1 MEKDYKNTLNL
12 PKTDLPMKAGLPN
25 KEPEILSFWDS
36 INLYNLIREENAK
49 KDKFILHDGPPY
61 ANGDIHLGHSVNKIL
76 KDIVIKTKTLQGFDA
91 PYVPGWDCH
100 GLPIEL
106 NVEKKFGRDSDTVKD
121 KSKFISACRE
131 YALSQIENQKKDFIR
146 LGVLGDWE
154 NSYKS
159 LDSSFEADTVRSLG
173 RIVTNGHLQ
182 KGEKPV
188 HFCYDCKS
196 ALAEAEVE
204 YEDKVSKSIDVG
216 FKVKKDSLIKL
227 SKAFS
232 KEIDSCSFVIWTTTP
247 WTIPANA
254 AVSIGPELKYT
265 LCSSKF
271 GNLILASDLIDQCSE
286 RWGEDLEKISEAK
299 GSDIKDVVL
308 EHPYLKRDSIL
319 VHGDHV
325 TTETGTGCVHTA
337 PAHGV
342 DDHNI
347 CKKFNIET
355 IHALDGNGFFDA
367 EYEGL
372 AGLPAIKADNIVIDI
387 LNDSGALINAEDFHH
402 SYPYCWRHKTPLI
415 FASTPQWFISMDKS
429 GLLEGS
435 IQAVKDVEW
444 EPSWGYERIK
454 SMLEGRPDWCISRQR
469 SWGVPI
475 PLIINKKTGE
485 IHPKQNLLFNEI
497 ADRIDEQGLEAWDKA
512 NLKDLID
519 DHDEYIKATDTLDV
533 WFDSGSTH
541 FCVLDKLYGK
551 DLIADLY
558 LEGSDQHRG
567 WFQSSLLTG
576 IAINGKAPYK
586 AVLTHGFVV
595 DENGRK
601 QSKSLGNVV
610 SPQKVCNNLG
620 ADILR
625 LWVASTDFRS
635 EMVATDEILKQVA
648 DQYRR
653 IRNTFRFMMGNLN
666 DFNDDSKNINQNDL
680 VEIDKWIISA
690 AIKLDEEVKNLN
702 DSYAYHHVVQ
712 KIHNFC
718 VHELGGIYLDIIKDR
733 MYVTKSDSHARNSAQ
748 FALFEVADIL
758 IRLISPILVFTAEE
772 IWQSHDLFKKQSKSV
787 FLCPKKSLNKIES
800 SISDDDWKVI
810 FAVKDS
816 VNQNIEKAR
825 ADSVI
830 KGSLDAKIK
839 ISCSSEIYGAL
850 KKIDN
855 ELKFVFIASE
865 VELIEDSNTKL
876 SIDITNYDQK
886 KCIRCWNKCESIGS
900 HEDDPEICS
909 RCHTNVYG
917 DGEVRKFV

>member
-1 MEKDYKNTLNL
+1 MC
-12 PKTDLPMKAGLPN
+12 
-25 KEPEILSFWDS
+25 I
-36 INLYNLIREENAK
+36 
-49 KDKFILHDGPPY
+49 
-61 ANGDIHLGHSVNKIL
+61 
-76 KDIVIKTKTLQGFDA
+76 
-91 PYVPGWDCH
+91 
-100 GLPIEL
+100 
-106 NVEKKFGRDSDTVKD
+106 RDS
-121 KSKFISACRE
+121 
-131 YALSQIENQKKDFIR
+131 
-146 LGVLGDWE
+146 
-154 NSYKS
+154 
-159 LDSSFEADTVRSLG
+159 
-173 RIVTNGHLQ
+173 
-182 KGEKPV
+182 
-188 HFCYDCKS
+188 
-196 ALAEAEVE
+196 
-204 YEDKVSKSIDVG
+204 
-216 FKVKKDSLIKL
+216 
-227 SKAFS
+227 
-232 KEIDSCSFVIWTTTP
+232 
-247 WTIPANA
+247 
-254 AVSIGPELKYT
+254 
-265 LCSSKF
+265 
-271 GNLILASDLIDQCSE
+271 
-286 RWGEDLEKISEAK
+286 
-299 GSDIKDVVL
+299 
-308 EHPYLKRDSIL
+308 
-319 VHGDHV
+319 
-325 TTETGTGCVHTA
+325 
-337 PAHGV
+337 
-342 DDHNI
+342 
-347 CKKFNIET
+347 
-355 IHALDGNGFFDA
+355 
-367 EYEGL
+367 
-372 AGLPAIKADNIVIDI
+372 
-387 LNDSGALINAEDFHH
+387 NDSGALINAEDFHH

>member
-131 YALSQIENQKKDFIR
+131 YALSQIENQKKDFMR

-216 FKVKKDSLIKL
+216 FKVKEDSLTKL
-227 SKAFS
+227 SAAFS

-286 RWGEDLEKISEAK
+286 RWDEDLEKISEAK

-355 IHALDGNGFFDA
+355 IHALDGNGFFNA

-387 LNDSGALINAEDFHH
+387 LSDSGALINAEDFHH

-512 NLKDLID
+512 NLEDLID

-635 EMVATDEILKQVA
+635 EMVATDEIMKQVA

-830 KGSLDAKIK
+830 KGSLDAKIR

-876 SIDITNYDQK
+876 SIDIANYDQK
-886 KCIRCWNKCESIGS
+886 KCIRCWNKCESVGS
-900 HEDDPEICS
+900 HENDPEICS

>member
-204 YEDKVSKSIDVG
+204 
-216 FKVKKDSLIKL
+216 L
-227 SKAFS
+227 
-232 KEIDSCSFVIWTTTP
+232 DSCSFVIWTTTP

-355 IHALDGNGFFDA
+355 IHALDGNGFFNA

-497 ADRIDEQGLEAWDKA
+497 ADRIDEEGLEAWDKA
-512 NLKDLID
+512 DLKDLID

-666 DFNDDSKNINQNDL
+666 DFNDDPKNINQNDL

>member
-131 YALSQIENQKKDFIR
+131 YALSQIENQKKDFMR

-216 FKVKKDSLIKL
+216 FKVKEDSLTKL
-227 SKAFS
+227 SAAFS

-286 RWGEDLEKISEAK
+286 RWDEDLEKISEAK

-355 IHALDGNGFFDA
+355 IHALDGNGFFNA

-512 NLKDLID
+512 NLEDLID

-635 EMVATDEILKQVA
+635 EMVATDEIMKQVA

-830 KGSLDAKIK
+830 KGSLDAKIR
-839 ISCSSEIYGAL
+839 ISCSSVTYGAL

-876 SIDITNYDQK
+876 SIDIANYDQK
-886 KCIRCWNKCESIGS
+886 KCIRCWNKCESVGS
-900 HEDDPEICS
+900 HENDPEICS

>member
-216 FKVKKDSLIKL
+216 FKVKKDSLVKL
-227 SKAFS
+227 NAAFS

-355 IHALDGNGFFDA
+355 IHALDGNGFFNA

-512 NLKDLID
+512 NLEDLID

-541 FCVLDKLYGK
+541 FCVLDRLYGK

-690 AIKLDEEVKNLN
+690 AIKLDEEVRNLN

-800 SISDDDWKVI
+800 SISDDDWKII

-830 KGSLDAKIK
+830 KGSLDAKII
-839 ISCSSEIYGAL
+839 ISCNSEIYGAL

-865 VELIEDSNTKL
+865 VELIEDSNKKL
-876 SIDITNYDQK
+876 SIDITNYNQK
-886 KCIRCWNKCESIGS
+886 KCIRCWNKCESVGS

-909 RCHTNVYG
+909 RCCTNIYG

>member
-204 YEDKVSKSIDVG
+204 YEDKVSKSIDVA

-286 RWGEDLEKISEAK
+286 RWDEDLEKISEAK

-355 IHALDGNGFFDA
+355 IHALDGNGFFNA

-690 AIKLDEEVKNLN
+690 AIKLEKEVKNLN

-850 KKIDN
+850 KKIEN

>member
-1 MEKDYKNTLNL
+1 M
-12 PKTDLPMKAGLPN
+12 
-25 KEPEILSFWDS
+25 
-36 INLYNLIREENAK
+36 
-49 KDKFILHDGPPY
+49 
-61 ANGDIHLGHSVNKIL
+61 
-76 KDIVIKTKTLQGFDA
+76 
-91 PYVPGWDCH
+91 
-100 GLPIEL
+100 
-106 NVEKKFGRDSDTVKD
+106 
-121 KSKFISACRE
+121 
-131 YALSQIENQKKDFIR
+131 
-146 LGVLGDWE
+146 GDWE

-216 FKVKKDSLIKL
+216 FKVKKGSLAKL
-227 SKAFS
+227 SAAFS

-355 IHALDGNGFFDA
+355 IHALDGNGFFDT

-512 NLKDLID
+512 NLEDLID

-690 AIKLDEEVKNLN
+690 AIKLDEEVRNLN

-800 SISDDDWKVI
+800 SISDDDWKII

-830 KGSLDAKIK
+830 KGSLDAKII
-839 ISCSSEIYGAL
+839 ISCNSEIYGAL

-876 SIDITNYDQK
+876 SIDITNYNQK
-886 KCIRCWNKCESIGS
+886 KCIRCWNKCESVGS

-909 RCHTNVYG
+909 RCCTNIYG

>member
-36 INLYNLIREENAK
+36 INLYNLIREENAQ

-227 SKAFS
+227 SAAFS
-232 KEIDSCSFVIWTTTP
+232 EEIDSCSFVIWTTTP

-286 RWGEDLEKISEAK
+286 RWDEDLEKISEAK

-355 IHALDGNGFFDA
+355 IHALDGNGFFNA

-387 LNDSGALINAEDFHH
+387 LNDSGLSLIH
-402 SYPYCWRHKTPLI
+402 I
-415 FASTPQWFISMDKS
+415 
-429 GLLEGS
+429 
-435 IQAVKDVEW
+435 
-444 EPSWGYERIK
+444 
-454 SMLEGRPDWCISRQR
+454 
-469 SWGVPI
+469 
-475 PLIINKKTGE
+475 
-485 IHPKQNLLFNEI
+485 
-497 ADRIDEQGLEAWDKA
+497 
-512 NLKDLID
+512 
-519 DHDEYIKATDTLDV
+519 
-533 WFDSGSTH
+533 
-541 FCVLDKLYGK
+541 
-551 DLIADLY
+551 
-558 LEGSDQHRG
+558 
-567 WFQSSLLTG
+567 
-576 IAINGKAPYK
+576 
-586 AVLTHGFVV
+586 
-595 DENGRK
+595 
-601 QSKSLGNVV
+601 
-610 SPQKVCNNLG
+610 
-620 ADILR
+620 
-625 LWVASTDFRS
+625 
-635 EMVATDEILKQVA
+635 
-648 DQYRR
+648 
-653 IRNTFRFMMGNLN
+653 
-666 DFNDDSKNINQNDL
+666 
-680 VEIDKWIISA
+680 
-690 AIKLDEEVKNLN
+690 
-702 DSYAYHHVVQ
+702 
-712 KIHNFC
+712 
-718 VHELGGIYLDIIKDR
+718 
-733 MYVTKSDSHARNSAQ
+733 
-748 FALFEVADIL
+748 
-758 IRLISPILVFTAEE
+758 
-772 IWQSHDLFKKQSKSV
+772 
-787 FLCPKKSLNKIES
+787 
-800 SISDDDWKVI
+800 
-810 FAVKDS
+810 
-816 VNQNIEKAR
+816 
-825 ADSVI
+825 
-830 KGSLDAKIK
+830 
-839 ISCSSEIYGAL
+839 
-850 KKIDN
+850 
-855 ELKFVFIASE
+855 
-865 VELIEDSNTKL
+865 
-876 SIDITNYDQK
+876 
-886 KCIRCWNKCESIGS
+886 
-900 HEDDPEICS
+900 
-909 RCHTNVYG
+909 
-917 DGEVRKFV
+917 

>member
-131 YALSQIENQKKDFIR
+131 YALSQIENQKKDFMR

-216 FKVKKDSLIKL
+216 FKVKEDSLTKL
-227 SKAFS
+227 SAAFS

-286 RWGEDLEKISEAK
+286 RWDEDLEKISEAK

-347 CKKFNIET
+347 CKKFNIEI
-355 IHALDGNGFFDA
+355 IHALDGNGFFNA

-512 NLKDLID
+512 NLEDLID

-635 EMVATDEILKQVA
+635 EMVATDEIMKQVA

-830 KGSLDAKIK
+830 KGSLDAKIR
-839 ISCSSEIYGAL
+839 ISCSSETYGAL
-850 KKIDN
+850 KKIGN

-876 SIDITNYDQK
+876 SIDIGNYDQK
-886 KCIRCWNKCESIGS
+886 KCIRCWNKCESVGS
-900 HEDDPEICS
+900 HENDPEICS

>member
-25 KEPEILSFWDS
+25 KEPEILCFWDS

-131 YALSQIENQKKDFIR
+131 YALSQIENQKKDFMR

-216 FKVKKDSLIKL
+216 FKVKEDSLTKL
-227 SKAFS
+227 SAAFS

-286 RWGEDLEKISEAK
+286 RWDEDLEKIIEAK

-355 IHALDGNGFFDA
+355 IHALDGNGFFNA

-512 NLKDLID
+512 NLEDLID

-635 EMVATDEILKQVA
+635 EMVATDEIMKQVA

-830 KGSLDAKIK
+830 KGSLDAKIR
-839 ISCSSEIYGAL
+839 ISCSSETYGAL

-876 SIDITNYDQK
+876 SIDIANYDQK
-886 KCIRCWNKCESIGS
+886 KCIRCWNKCESVGS
-900 HEDDPEICS
+900 HENDPEICS

>member
-131 YALSQIENQKKDFIR
+131 YALSQIENQKKDFMR

-216 FKVKKDSLIKL
+216 FKVKEDSLTKL
-227 SKAFS
+227 SAAFS

-286 RWGEDLEKISEAK
+286 RWDEDLEKISEAK

-355 IHALDGNGFFDA
+355 IHALDGNGFFNA

-512 NLKDLID
+512 NLEDLID

-635 EMVATDEILKQVA
+635 EMVATDEIMKQVA

-830 KGSLDAKIK
+830 KGSLDAKIR

-886 KCIRCWNKCESIGS
+886 KCIRCWNKCESVGS
-900 HEDDPEICS
+900 HENDPEICS

>member
-131 YALSQIENQKKDFIR
+131 YALSQIENQKKDFMR

-216 FKVKKDSLIKL
+216 FKVKEDSLTKL
-227 SKAFS
+227 SAAFS

-286 RWGEDLEKISEAK
+286 RWDEDLEKISEAK

-355 IHALDGNGFFDA
+355 IHALDGNGFFNA

-512 NLKDLID
+512 NLEDLID

-635 EMVATDEILKQVA
+635 EMVATDEIMKQVA

-830 KGSLDAKIK
+830 KGSLDAKIR
-839 ISCSSEIYGAL
+839 ISCSSETYGAL

-876 SIDITNYDQK
+876 SIDIANYDQK
-886 KCIRCWNKCESIGS
+886 KCIRCWNKCESVGS
-900 HEDDPEICS
+900 HKNDPEICS

>member
-204 YEDKVSKSIDVG
+204 YEDKISKSIDVG
-216 FKVKKDSLIKL
+216 FKVKKDSLTNL
-227 SKAFS
+227 SAAFL
-232 KEIDSCSFVIWTTTP
+232 KEIDSCSFIIWTTTP

-286 RWGEDLEKISEAK
+286 RWDEDLEKISEAK

-325 TTETGTGCVHTA
+325 TTDTGTGCVHTA

-355 IHALDGNGFFDA
+355 VHALDGNGFFNA

-512 NLKDLID
+512 NLEDLID

-635 EMVATDEILKQVA
+635 EMVATDEIMKQVA

-830 KGSLDAKIK
+830 KGSLDAKIR
-839 ISCSSEIYGAL
+839 ISCSSETYGAL

-876 SIDITNYDQK
+876 SIDIANYDQK
-886 KCIRCWNKCESIGS
+886 KCIRCWNKCESVGS
-900 HEDDPEICS
+900 HENDPEICS

>member
-1 MEKDYKNTLNL
+1 MKDYKNTLNL

-36 INLYNLIREENAK
+36 INLYNLIREGNAK

-204 YEDKVSKSIDVG
+204 YEDKVSKSIDVA

-355 IHALDGNGFFDA
+355 IHALDGNGFFNA

-512 NLKDLID
+512 NLEDLID

>member
-131 YALSQIENQKKDFIR
+131 YALSQIENQKKDFMR

-216 FKVKKDSLIKL
+216 FKVKEDSLTKL
-227 SKAFS
+227 SAAFS

-286 RWGEDLEKISEAK
+286 RWDEDLEKISEAK

-355 IHALDGNGFFDA
+355 IHALDGNGFFNA

-512 NLKDLID
+512 NLEDLID

-635 EMVATDEILKQVA
+635 EMVATDEIMKQVA

-830 KGSLDAKIK
+830 KGSLDAKIR
-839 ISCSSEIYGAL
+839 ISCSSETYGAL

>member
-216 FKVKKDSLIKL
+216 FKVKEDSLTKL
-227 SKAFS
+227 SAAFS

-286 RWGEDLEKISEAK
+286 RWDEDLEKIIEAK

-355 IHALDGNGFFDA
+355 IHALDGNGFFNA

-512 NLKDLID
+512 NLEDLID

-635 EMVATDEILKQVA
+635 EMVATDEIMKQVA

-733 MYVTKSDSHARNSAQ
+733 MYVTKSDSHARKSAQ

-830 KGSLDAKIK
+830 KGSLDAKIR
-839 ISCSSEIYGAL
+839 ISCSSETYGAL

-876 SIDITNYDQK
+876 SIDIANYDQK
-886 KCIRCWNKCESIGS
+886 KCIRCWNKCESVGS
-900 HEDDPEICS
+900 HENDPEICS

>member
-146 LGVLGDWE
+146 LGVLGNWE

-216 FKVKKDSLIKL
+216 FKVKKDSLVKL
-227 SKAFS
+227 SAAFL

-271 GNLILASDLIDQCSE
+271 GYLILASDLIDQCSE
-286 RWGEDLEKISEAK
+286 RWDEDLEKISEAK

-372 AGLPAIKADNIVIDI
+372 AGLPAIKADNIVINI

-415 FASTPQWFISMDKS
+415 FASTPQWFISMEKS

-512 NLKDLID
+512 NLEDLID

-690 AIKLDEEVKNLN
+690 AIKLDEEVRNLN

-733 MYVTKSDSHARNSAQ
+733 MYVTKSESHARNSAQ

-800 SISDDDWKVI
+800 SISDNDWKII

-830 KGSLDAKIK
+830 KGSLDAKMI
-839 ISCSSEIYGAL
+839 ISCNSEIYGAL

-876 SIDITNYDQK
+876 SIDITNYNQK
-886 KCIRCWNKCESIGS
+886 KCIRCWNKCESVGS

-909 RCHTNVYG
+909 RCCKNIYG

>member
-131 YALSQIENQKKDFIR
+131 YALSQIENQKKDFMR

-216 FKVKKDSLIKL
+216 FKVKEDSLTKL
-227 SKAFS
+227 SAAFS

-286 RWGEDLEKISEAK
+286 RWDEDLEKISEAK

-355 IHALDGNGFFDA
+355 IHALDGNGFFNA

-512 NLKDLID
+512 NLEDLID

-635 EMVATDEILKQVA
+635 EMVATDEIMKQVA

-825 ADSVI
+825 ADSVM
-830 KGSLDAKIK
+830 KGSLDAKIR

-876 SIDITNYDQK
+876 SIDIANYDQK
-886 KCIRCWNKCESIGS
+886 KCIRCWNKCESVGS
-900 HEDDPEICS
+900 HENDPEICS

>member
-1 MEKDYKNTLNL
+1 MEKGYKNTLNL

-131 YALSQIENQKKDFIR
+131 YALSQIENQKKDFMR

-216 FKVKKDSLIKL
+216 FKVKEDSLTKL
-227 SKAFS
+227 SAAFS

-286 RWGEDLEKISEAK
+286 RWDEDLEKISEAK

-355 IHALDGNGFFDA
+355 IHALDGNGFFNA

-512 NLKDLID
+512 NLEDLID

-625 LWVASTDFRS
+625 LWVASSDFRS
-635 EMVATDEILKQVA
+635 EMVATDEIMKQVA

-787 FLCPKKSLNKIES
+787 FLCQKKSLNKIES

-830 KGSLDAKIK
+830 KGSLDAKIR
-839 ISCSSEIYGAL
+839 ISCSSETYGAL

-876 SIDITNYDQK
+876 SIDIANYDQK
-886 KCIRCWNKCESIGS
+886 KCIRCWNKCESVGS
-900 HEDDPEICS
+900 HENDPEICS
-909 RCHTNVYG
+909 RCHINVYG

>member
-131 YALSQIENQKKDFIR
+131 YALSQIENQKKDFMR

-216 FKVKKDSLIKL
+216 FKVKEDSLTKL
-227 SKAFS
+227 SAAFS

-286 RWGEDLEKISEAK
+286 RWDEDLEKISEAK

-355 IHALDGNGFFDA
+355 IHALDGNGFFNA

-387 LNDSGALINAEDFHH
+387 LSDSGALINAEDFHH

-512 NLKDLID
+512 NLEDLID

-635 EMVATDEILKQVA
+635 EMVATDEIMKQVA

-830 KGSLDAKIK
+830 KGSLDAKIR
-839 ISCSSEIYGAL
+839 ISCSSETYGAL

-876 SIDITNYDQK
+876 SIDIANYDQK
-886 KCIRCWNKCESIGS
+886 KCIRCWNKCESVGS
-900 HEDDPEICS
+900 HENDPEICS

>member
-204 YEDKVSKSIDVG
+204 YEDKVSKSIDVA

-347 CKKFNIET
+347 CKKFKIET
-355 IHALDGNGFFDA
+355 IHALDGNGFFNA

>member
-131 YALSQIENQKKDFIR
+131 YALSQIENQKKDFMR

-216 FKVKKDSLIKL
+216 FKVKEDSLTKL
-227 SKAFS
+227 SAAFS

-286 RWGEDLEKISEAK
+286 RWDEDLEKISEAK

-347 CKKFNIET
+347 CKKFNIEI
-355 IHALDGNGFFDA
+355 IHALDGNGFFNA

-512 NLKDLID
+512 NLEDLID

-635 EMVATDEILKQVA
+635 EMVATDEIMKQVA

-830 KGSLDAKIK
+830 KGSLDAKIR
-839 ISCSSEIYGAL
+839 ISCSSETYGAL

-876 SIDITNYDQK
+876 SIDIANYDQK
-886 KCIRCWNKCESIGS
+886 KCIRCWNKCESVGS
-900 HEDDPEICS
+900 HENDPEICS

>member
-131 YALSQIENQKKDFIR
+131 YALSQIENQKKDFMR

-216 FKVKKDSLIKL
+216 FKVKEDSLTKL
-227 SKAFS
+227 SAAFS
-232 KEIDSCSFVIWTTTP
+232 KEIESCSFVIWTTTP

-286 RWGEDLEKISEAK
+286 RWDEDLEKISEAK

-355 IHALDGNGFFDA
+355 IHALDGNGFFNA

-387 LNDSGALINAEDFHH
+387 LSDSGALINAEDFHH

-512 NLKDLID
+512 NLEDLID

-635 EMVATDEILKQVA
+635 EMVATDEIMKQVA

-666 DFNDDSKNINQNDL
+666 DFNDDSRNINQNDL
-680 VEIDKWIISA
+680 VEIDKWIINA

-830 KGSLDAKIK
+830 KGSLDAKIR
-839 ISCSSEIYGAL
+839 ISCSSETYGAL

-876 SIDITNYDQK
+876 SIDIANYDQK
-886 KCIRCWNKCESIGS
+886 KCIRCWNKCESVGS
-900 HEDDPEICS
+900 HENDPEICS

>member
-1 MEKDYKNTLNL
+1 M
-12 PKTDLPMKAGLPN
+12 
-25 KEPEILSFWDS
+25 
-36 INLYNLIREENAK
+36 
-49 KDKFILHDGPPY
+49 
-61 ANGDIHLGHSVNKIL
+61 
-76 KDIVIKTKTLQGFDA
+76 Q
-91 PYVPGWDCH
+91 
-100 GLPIEL
+100 
-106 NVEKKFGRDSDTVKD
+106 
-121 KSKFISACRE
+121 
-131 YALSQIENQKKDFIR
+131 
-146 LGVLGDWE
+146 
-154 NSYKS
+154 
-159 LDSSFEADTVRSLG
+159 
-173 RIVTNGHLQ
+173 
-182 KGEKPV
+182 
-188 HFCYDCKS
+188 
-196 ALAEAEVE
+196 
-204 YEDKVSKSIDVG
+204 
-216 FKVKKDSLIKL
+216 
-227 SKAFS
+227 
-232 KEIDSCSFVIWTTTP
+232 
-247 WTIPANA
+247 
-254 AVSIGPELKYT
+254 
-265 LCSSKF
+265 
-271 GNLILASDLIDQCSE
+271 
-286 RWGEDLEKISEAK
+286 
-299 GSDIKDVVL
+299 
-308 EHPYLKRDSIL
+308 
-319 VHGDHV
+319 
-325 TTETGTGCVHTA
+325 
-337 PAHGV
+337 
-342 DDHNI
+342 
-347 CKKFNIET
+347 
-355 IHALDGNGFFDA
+355 
-367 EYEGL
+367 
-372 AGLPAIKADNIVIDI
+372 
-387 LNDSGALINAEDFHH
+387 
-402 SYPYCWRHKTPLI
+402 
-415 FASTPQWFISMDKS
+415 
-429 GLLEGS
+429 
-435 IQAVKDVEW
+435 
-444 EPSWGYERIK
+444 
-454 SMLEGRPDWCISRQR
+454 EGRPDWYIYRHR
-469 SWGVPI
+469 SLGVPI
-475 PLIINKKTGE
+475 TLKKKKKTGE

-512 NLKDLID
+512 NLEDLID

-635 EMVATDEILKQVA
+635 EMVATDEVLRQVA

-787 FLCPKKSLNKIES
+787 FLCPIKSLNKIES

>member
-12 PKTDLPMKAGLPN
+12 PKTDLPMKAGLPK
-25 KEPEILSFWDS
+25 KEPEILSFWNS
-36 INLYNLIREENAK
+36 IDLYNLIRKENAK

-76 KDIVIKTKTLQGFDA
+76 KDIVVKTKTLQGFDA

-121 KSKFISACRE
+121 KSKFIAACRE
-131 YALSQIENQKKDFIR
+131 YAITQIENQKKDFIR
-146 LGVLGDWE
+146 LGVLGDWN

-159 LDSSFEADTVRSLG
+159 LDASFEADTVRSLG

-204 YEDKVSKSIDVG
+204 YEDKVSKSIDVS
-216 FKVKKDSLIKL
+216 FKVKKDCLSNL
-227 SKAFS
+227 SKIFS
-232 KEIDSCSFVIWTTTP
+232 QELDECSFIIWTTTP

-254 AVSIGPELKYT
+254 AVSIGPELRYS
-265 LCSSKF
+265 LCDSKF
-271 GNLILASDLIDQCSE
+271 GKLVLASDLKDQCSE
-286 RWGEDLEKISEAK
+286 RWGTDLEKITEVF
-299 GSDIKDVVL
+299 GNDIKEVIL
-308 EHPYLKRDSIL
+308 EHPYLERESIL
-319 VHGDHV
+319 IHGDHV

-347 CKKFNIET
+347 CKKYNIDT
-355 IHALDGNGFFDA
+355 IHALDGNGFFNL
-367 EYEGL
+367 EYESL
-372 AGLPAIKADNIVIDI
+372 AGLPAIKADSIVIDF
-387 LNDSGALINAEDFHH
+387 LRKSEALINEEDFHH
-402 SYPYCWRHKTPLI
+402 SYPSCWRHKTPLI

-435 IQAVKDVEW
+435 IQAVNGVKW

-454 SMLEGRPDWCISRQR
+454 SMLEDRPDWCISRQR

-497 ADRIDEQGLEAWDKA
+497 ADLIDKQGIEAWDKVS
-512 NLKDLID
+512 LKDLVD
-519 DHDEYIKATDTLDV
+519 DHDDYVKSTDTLDV

-635 EMVATDEILKQVA
+635 EMVATDEILKQVS

-653 IRNTFRFMMGNLN
+653 IRNTFRFIMGNLS
-666 DFNDDSKNINQNDL
+666 DFNENTKKINENDL
-680 VEIDKWIISA
+680 VEIDKWIISE
-690 AIKLDEEVKNLN
+690 AIKLHEEVASLN
-702 DSYAYHHVVQ
+702 EDYAYHHVIQ

-718 VHELGGIYLDIIKDR
+718 VHELGGVYLDIIKDR
-733 MYVTKSDSHARNSAQ
+733 MYVTKSDSHARISAQ
-748 FALFEVADIL
+748 NALFEVADIL

-772 IWQSHDLFKKQSKSV
+772 IWQSHELFKNQSQSV
-787 FLCPKKSLNKIES
+787 FLCPKKTLNKIES
-800 SISDDDWKVI
+800 SISDKDWETI
-810 FAVKDS
+810 FSVKDT

-825 ADSVI
+825 VDTII
-830 KGSLDAKIK
+830 KGSLDAKIR
-839 ISCSSEIYGAL
+839 ISCGEEIFNAL
-850 KKIDN
+850 KKIEN
-855 ELKFVFIASE
+855 ELKFVFIVSE
-865 VELIEDSNTKL
+865 VELRESSNSKL
-876 SIDITNYDQK
+876 NINITNFDQK
-886 KCIRCWNKCESIGS
+886 KCIRCWNKSASVGSIV
-900 HEDDPEICS
+900 EDPEICN
-909 RCHTNVYG
+909 RCNTNVYG

>member
-131 YALSQIENQKKDFIR
+131 YALSQIENQKKDFMR

-216 FKVKKDSLIKL
+216 FKVKEDSLTKL
-227 SKAFS
+227 SAAFS

-286 RWGEDLEKISEAK
+286 RWDEDLEKISEAK

-355 IHALDGNGFFDA
+355 IHALDGNGFFNA

-387 LNDSGALINAEDFHH
+387 LSDSGALINAEDFHH

-512 NLKDLID
+512 NLEDLID

-635 EMVATDEILKQVA
+635 EMVATDEIMKQVA

-825 ADSVI
+825 ADSVM
-830 KGSLDAKIK
+830 KGSLDAKIR

-876 SIDITNYDQK
+876 SIDIANYDQK
-886 KCIRCWNKCESIGS
+886 KCIRCWNKCESVGS
-900 HEDDPEICS
+900 HENDPEICS

>member
-1 MEKDYKNTLNL
+1 LE
-12 PKTDLPMKAGLPN
+12 
-25 KEPEILSFWDS
+25 
-36 INLYNLIREENAK
+36 
-49 KDKFILHDGPPY
+49 
-61 ANGDIHLGHSVNKIL
+61 
-76 KDIVIKTKTLQGFDA
+76 GFDA

-131 YALSQIENQKKDFIR
+131 YALSQIENQKKDFMR

-216 FKVKKDSLIKL
+216 FKVKEDSLTKL
-227 SKAFS
+227 SAAFS

-286 RWGEDLEKISEAK
+286 RWDEDLEKISEAK

-355 IHALDGNGFFDA
+355 IHALDGNGFFNA

-435 IQAVKDVEW
+435 IQAIKDVKW

-475 PLIINKKTGE
+475 PLLINKNTGE
-485 IHPKQNLLFNEI
+485 IHPQQNLLFNEI
-497 ADRIDEQGLEAWDKA
+497 ADLIEESGIEAWD
-512 NLKDLID
+512 NVDVKDLVA
-519 DHDEYIKATDTLDV
+519 DHDDYVKATDTLDV

-635 EMVATDEILKQVA
+635 EMVATDEILKQVS

-653 IRNTFRFMMGNLN
+653 IRNTFRFIMGNLN
-666 DFNDDSKNINQNDL
+666 DFDEKSNNVNKNDL
-680 VEIDKWIISA
+680 VEIDKWIISE
-690 AIKLDEEVKNLN
+690 AIKLHEEVQKLN
-702 DSYAYHHVVQ
+702 DNYAYHHVIQ

-718 VHELGGIYLDIIKDR
+718 VHELGGVYLDIIKDR
-733 MYVTKSDSHARNSAQ
+733 MYVTKSNSYARRSAQ
-748 FALFEVADIL
+748 FALFEVAEIL

-787 FLCPKKSLNKIES
+787 FLCQKKSLNKIES

-830 KGSLDAKIK
+830 KGSLDAKIR
-839 ISCSSEIYGAL
+839 ISCSSETYGAL

-876 SIDITNYDQK
+876 SIDIANYDQK
-886 KCIRCWNKCESIGS
+886 KCIRCWNKCESVGS
-900 HEDDPEICS
+900 HENDPEICS
-909 RCHTNVYG
+909 RCHINVYG

>member
-131 YALSQIENQKKDFIR
+131 YALSQIENQKKDFMR

-216 FKVKKDSLIKL
+216 FKVKEDSLTKL
-227 SKAFS
+227 SAAFS

-286 RWGEDLEKISEAK
+286 RWDEDLEKISEAK

-355 IHALDGNGFFDA
+355 IHALDGNGFFNA

-512 NLKDLID
+512 NLEDLID

-635 EMVATDEILKQVA
+635 EMVATDEIMKQVA

-830 KGSLDAKIK
+830 KGSLDAKIR
-839 ISCSSEIYGAL
+839 ISCSSETYGAL

-876 SIDITNYDQK
+876 SIDIANYDQK
-886 KCIRCWNKCESIGS
+886 KCIRCWNKCESVGS
-900 HEDDPEICS
+900 HENDPEICS

>member
-204 YEDKVSKSIDVG
+204 YEDKVSKSIDVA

-355 IHALDGNGFFDA
+355 IHALDGNGFFNA

>member
-131 YALSQIENQKKDFIR
+131 YALSQIENQKKDFMR

-216 FKVKKDSLIKL
+216 FKVKEDSLTKL
-227 SKAFS
+227 SAAFS

-286 RWGEDLEKISEAK
+286 RWDEDLEKISEAK

-355 IHALDGNGFFDA
+355 IHALDGNGFFNA

-415 FASTPQWFISMDKS
+415 FASTPQWFISMDNS

-512 NLKDLID
+512 NLEDLID

-635 EMVATDEILKQVA
+635 EMVATDEIMKQVA

-830 KGSLDAKIK
+830 KGSLDAKIR
-839 ISCSSEIYGAL
+839 ISCSSETYGAL

-876 SIDITNYDQK
+876 SIDIANYDQK
-886 KCIRCWNKCESIGS
+886 KCIRCWNKCESVGS
-900 HEDDPEICS
+900 HENDPEICS

>member
-131 YALSQIENQKKDFIR
+131 YALSQIENQKKDFMR

-216 FKVKKDSLIKL
+216 FKVRKDSLTNL
-227 SKAFS
+227 SAAFS

-254 AVSIGPELKYT
+254 AVSIGPELKYS

-286 RWGEDLEKISEAK
+286 RWDEDLEKISEAK

-355 IHALDGNGFFDA
+355 IHALDGNGFFNA

-387 LNDSGALINAEDFHH
+387 LNDSGALINAEDFYH

-512 NLKDLID
+512 NLEDLID

-635 EMVATDEILKQVA
+635 EMVATDEIMKQVA

-718 VHELGGIYLDIIKDR
+718 VHELGGIYLDIIKDIL
-733 MYVTKSDSHARNSAQ
+733 YVTKSDSHARNTAQ

-800 SISDDDWKVI
+800 SISDDDWKVV

-830 KGSLDAKIK
+830 KGSLDAKIR

-876 SIDITNYDQK
+876 SIDIANYDQK
-886 KCIRCWNKCESIGS
+886 KCIRCWNKCESVGS
-900 HEDDPEICS
+900 HENDPEICS

>member
-227 SKAFS
+227 SAAFS

-355 IHALDGNGFFDA
+355 IHALDGNGFFNA

-512 NLKDLID
+512 NLEDLID

-800 SISDDDWKVI
+800 SISDDDWKII

-839 ISCSSEIYGAL
+839 ISCNSEIYGAL